1 MNWLD
6 VVLIIPLLWF
16 TYKGFR
22 NGFVVELASLAALI
36 LGIIIALQFSFY
48 TEALLREYF
57 DISDQYLYI
66 LSFAITFILVAL
78 LVFLAGKI
86 IHKLVNIIALGFL
99 NRLAGALFGLLK
111 TALVLSVIIYFL
123 NGFDTGSSLIKPETK
138 ENSQL
143 YDPIESIV
151 PLIIPKLRIGNLEI
165 PGTNSGGDK
174 QVI

>member
-6 VVLIIPLLWF
+6 VVLIIPMLWF

-22 NGFVVELASLAALI
+22 NGFVVELASLAALV
-36 LGIIIALQFSFY
+36 LGIFVALHFSYY
-48 TEALLREYF
+48 TAGLLREYF
-57 DISDQYLYI
+57 DISEKYNYI
-66 LSFAITFILVAL
+66 LSFAITFFLVAI

-111 TALVLSVIIYFL
+111 TVLVLSVIIYFL
-123 NGFDTGSSLIKPETK
+123 NGFDTGSSLIKPEIK
-138 ENSQL
+138 EDSHL
-143 YDPIESIV
+143 YNPIKSIV
-151 PLIIPKLRIGNLEI
+151 PLLIPKLRIGNLEI
-165 PGTNSGGDK
+165 PGTDPGSDK